1 MQELSPVARIQVQ
14 IEGPAELVAQSIRA
28 LPGVQRV
35 ETRSVVDGAGTFVV
49 EADRTRDVRRDVA
62 QLAAQQRW
70 GLLELRALDLS
81 LEDVFIRIVAG
92 EEHEAAMRD
101 DGSEVANEAVAS

>member
-1 MQELSPVARIQVQ
+1 MQELSPVARLQAQV
-14 IEGPAELVAQSIRA
+14 EGPTELVAQSLRA

-35 ETRSVVDGAGTFVV
+35 EARAGADGAGTFVLEV
-49 EADRTRDVRRDVA
+49 DRTRDVRREIA
-62 QLAAQQRW
+62 QLVAQQRW

-92 EEHEAAMRD
+92 EEHDEAMTDAHD
-101 DGSEVANEAVAS
+101 AAAEGVAS